1 MAYKR
6 YITSKEVLLEEFGVE
21 KLTERIIISPIEWKE
36 ELPDKWIERLKN
48 EGYKIEEIIPGDRVL
63 RKIDKNYKINNTLFL
78 LTGRGLTESL
88 DRFYVLCR
96 NPDVKEI
103 VFLGTCASFH
113 EDLTNGDINIPEY
126 VLAWENVSTEYVD
139 NNEAL
144 PIADKEL
151 LNLVNSI
158 AKETSIKDINTRN
171 ILFRN

>member
-1 MAYKR
+1 M
-6 YITSKEVLLEEFGVE
+6 
-21 KLTERIIISPIEWKE
+21 
-36 ELPDKWIERLKN
+36 
-48 EGYKIEEIIPGDRVL
+48 
-63 RKIDKNYKINNTLFL
+63 
-78 LTGRGLTESL
+78 
-88 DRFYVLCR
+88 
-96 NPDVKEI
+96 
-103 VFLGTCASFH
+103 
-113 EDLTNGDINIPEY
+113 TNGDINIPEY